1 MGEQKMKITQ
11 IQLGHEIFAN
21 CYLLEDEKTGKCAI
35 VDPGWYDNIIT
46 DVLDEKNINPEYVL
60 LTHGHFDHI
69 LGVYGLQKERGAKVV
84 IHEADADHLIDPK
97 KSLCEGNFPEPQYPV
112 TADIT
117 VKEGDVIMLGEE
129 EIKVMS
135 TPGHTNGSVCYILEK
150 DRVIISGDTLFC
162 MTAGRT
168 DFPDGSDEKMIESLK
183 RLIALDGNYDV
194 LPGHNRATTLESER
208 KRNWYIRRM
217 VK

>member
-1 MGEQKMKITQ
+1 MKVAQ
-11 IQLGHEIFAN
+11 IQLEHEVFAN
-21 CYLLEDEKTGKCAI
+21 CYLLVDEKTGEAAI
-35 VDPGWYDNIIT
+35 VDPGWYGEAIMS
-46 DVLDEKNINPEYVL
+46 VLKNENINLKCVL

-69 LGVYGLQKERGAKVV
+69 LGVYGLQKEHGAKVV
-84 IHEADADHLIDPK
+84 IHECDAEHLLDPK
-97 KSLCEGNFPEPQYPV
+97 KSLCEGNMPEPQYPV
-112 TADIT
+112 AADIK
-117 VKEGDVIMLGEE
+117 VKDGDVIKLGEE

-150 DRVIISGDTLFC
+150 DRIILSGDTLFC

-168 DFPDGSDEKMIESLK
+168 DFFDGSDEKMIASLK
-183 RLIALDGNYDV
+183 KLIALDGDYTV

>member
-1 MGEQKMKITQ
+1 MKIT
-11 IQLGHEIFAN
+11 LLASEHEIFAN
-21 CYLLEDEKTGKCAI
+21 TYLIEDEKSGEAAI
-35 VDPGWYDNIIT
+35 VDPAWYGEIVKN
-46 DVLDEKNINPEYVL
+46 VLEEKNIKLKYVL

-69 LGVYGLQKERGAKVV
+69 LGAYGLQKEKGVKVV
-84 IHEADADHLIDPK
+84 IHESDADHLLDPK

-117 VKEGDVIMLGEE
+117 LKDGDVIKLGDE

-135 TPGHTNGSVCYILEK
+135 TPGHTNGSVCYILEN
-150 DRVIISGDTLFC
+150 DRVILSGDTLFC

-168 DFPDGSDEKMIESLK
+168 DFPDGSDEKMINSLK
-183 RLIALDGNYDV
+183 KLIALDGDYTV

>member
-1 MGEQKMKITQ
+1 MIISQ

-21 CYLLEDEKTGKCAI
+21 CYLLIDEGSREAAI
-35 VDPGWYDNIIT
+35 VDAGWYNEAIA
-46 DVLDEKNINPEYVL
+46 DVIKENNVKLKYVL

-69 LGVYGLQKERGAKVV
+69 LGVYGLQKEEGAKVV
-84 IHEADADHLIDPK
+84 IHESDAEHLLDPK
-97 KSLCEGNFPEPQYPV
+97 KSLCEGNFPEPQHPV

-117 VKEGDVIMLGEE
+117 VKDGDVIMLGNE

-183 RLIALDGNYDV
+183 RLIALDGDYTV

-208 KRNWYIRRM
+208 TRNWYIRRM

>member
-1 MGEQKMKITQ
+1 MKIT
-11 IQLGHEIFAN
+11 LLDSEHEIFAN
-21 CYLLEDEKTGKCAI
+21 CYLLEDEKSGEAAI
-35 VDPGWYDNIIT
+35 VDPAWYGEIIKN
-46 DVLDEKNINPEYVL
+46 VLREKNIKLKYVL

-69 LGVYGLQKERGAKVV
+69 LGVYGLQKEVGAKVV
-84 IHEADADHLIDPK
+84 IHESDADHLIDPQ
-97 KSLCEGNFPEPQYPV
+97 KSLCEGNFPEPQHPV

-117 VKEGDVIMLGEE
+117 VKDGDVIMLGDE

-135 TPGHTNGSVCYILEK
+135 TPGHTHGSVCYILEN

-168 DFPDGSDEKMIESLK
+168 DFLDGSDEEMIASLK
-183 RLIALDGNYDV
+183 RLIALDGDYTV

>member
-1 MGEQKMKITQ
+1 MKIT
-11 IQLGHEIFAN
+11 LLASEHEIFAN
-21 CYLLEDEKTGKCAI
+21 TYLVEDEKSGEAAI
-35 VDPGWYDNIIT
+35 VDPAWYG
-46 DVLDEKNINPEYVL
+46 DVIKSVLEEKNIELKYVL

-69 LGVYGLQKERGAKVV
+69 LGAYGLQKEEGAKVV
-84 IHEADADHLIDPK
+84 VHESDAGHLLDPK

-117 VKEGDVIMLGEE
+117 VKDGDVIKLGDE

-135 TPGHTNGSVCYILEK
+135 TPGHTNGSVCYILEN
-150 DRVIISGDTLFC
+150 DRVILSGDTLFC

-168 DFPDGSDEKMIESLK
+168 DFPDGSDEKMINSLK
-183 RLIALDGNYDV
+183 KLIALDGDYTV